1 MNWRKAI
8 MNKTRSVFLTLVLML
23 SVLLAAC
30 GGQAPQQAAATA
42 APQSAAATAAPQ
54 PAAATAAPQPA
65 QATAALA
72 SASAPV
78 KITVFAP
85 QGEDVDLAT
94 NSLTKELEQKFNIQ
108 FEWQTTTYDGA
119 SAKEKRQISLASG
132 DFPDLY
138 LLI

>member
-1 MNWRKAI
+1 MNRSRAI
-8 MNKTRSVFLTLVLML
+8 MNRIRSIFLTLMLML
-23 SVLLAAC
+23 SVLLAGC
-30 GGQAPQQAAATA
+30 GGQTPQQAASTAAPQQAAPTA
-42 APQSAAATAAPQ
+42 VP
-54 PAAATAAPQPA
+54 
-65 QATAALA
+65 A